1 MKKIMLLL
9 LVMLCLCG
17 CSNKDINGEA
27 KTSEDKEANILH
39 DGYYMASVDN
49 SVQVIRFNED
59 SAVEWIDCGFGRS
72 TDKRTKHYGVYE
84 MDGKKLLITLSGED
98 EKTCVIRDEG
108 ENITIDGNEYK
119 RCNEADLSEETI
131 KEFD

>member
-17 CSNKDINGEA
+17 CSNKNNNGKA
-27 KTSEDKEANILH
+27 VTSEDKEANILH
-39 DGYYMASVDN
+39 GGYYMASVDN
-49 SVQVIRFNED
+49 SIQVIRFNED
-59 SAVEWIDCGFGRS
+59 DAMEWIDCGFGRS
-72 TDKRTKHYGVYE
+72 TDKRTKYYGVYKL
-84 MDGKKLLITLSGED
+84 DGRKLLVTLSGED
-98 EKTCVIRDEG
+98 EMTCVIHDDG

-119 RCNEADLSEETI
+119 RYSKADLSVETI